1 MRDSTI
7 CQKCT
12 SECTV
17 QSQDVFSIKKLF
29 LCRHVHSSK
38 LAKPVPPASDHLGN
52 GLERVVGGEGKSP
65 KKLNSPGDLSFSL
78 SPMMY
83 ISPEGASSST
93 SEEEEEEDA
102 HQHTETGRKEGKEG
116 QYLFYTG
123 RQNAEE
129 ATVSG
134 QAGGVRWKTLSPPL
148 FSFFPRPDPGIV
160 SNFAVPS
167 TQKKPALPPPPS
179 RWVGGVLWFDHRN
192 FGAASLA
199 CVTRSK
205 KRRRLDLWEST
216 ESLSLPSLPSLSNIS
231 SLIGFLLF
239 APFPFDQRTEIRS
252 INFKNV

>member
-93 SEEEEEEDA
+93 SEEAEEDA
-102 HQHTETGRKEGKEG
+102 HQHTETGREEK
-116 QYLFYTG
+116 G
-123 RQNAEE
+123 RRGNICFIQDD
-129 ATVSG
+129 
-134 QAGGVRWKTLSPPL
+134 RM
-148 FSFFPRPDPGIV
+148 
-160 SNFAVPS
+160 
-167 TQKKPALPPPPS
+167 
-179 RWVGGVLWFDHRN
+179 
-192 FGAASLA
+192 
-199 CVTRSK
+199 
-205 KRRRLDLWEST
+205 RRRRQCPDKREELDGR
-216 ESLSLPSLPSLSNIS
+216 LSLLPSSPSSPARILASCPILRFPQPKKNRLS
-231 SLIGFLLF
+231 LLR
-239 APFPFDQRTEIRS
+239 PH
-252 INFKNV
+252 VG